1 MLKRAGFTLVEIV
14 IVMVIMAVL
23 LTLTVV
29 SLAGSQVNARDE
41 ERKADMEV
49 LARALETRYRAGNP
63 FITSPSIGAGSYP
76 ATIEMLHIMGTAS
89 GGVLTPDVIAGGY
102 VADGLPGASNETLTS
117 PTATSMDMKLING
130 SCIASGAGENMAT
143 ITSAAA
149 GCIGTTGK
157 YGIYYESLNASGD
170 ICNGTD
176 TCVRFNL
183 YCRMEK
189 DNSLMTIRSKRQ

>member
-14 IVMVIMAVL
+14 VVMVIMGIL
-23 LTLTVV
+23 LTVTVV
-29 SLAGSQVNARDE
+29 NLVGSQVNARDE
-41 ERKADMEV
+41 ERKSDMES
-49 LARALETRYRAGNP
+49 LARALETRYTTGNRRVTAP
-63 FITSPSIGAGSYP
+63 LLGAGSYP
-76 ATIEMLHIMGTAS
+76 ATVEMLHIMGGAS
-89 GGVLTPDVIAGGY
+89 GSVLTPDVIAGGY
-102 VADGLPGASNETLTS
+102 VADALPGATNATLTS
-117 PTATSMDMKLING
+117 PASSTMDLKLING
-130 SCIASGAGENMAT
+130 SCIASGAAENMTT

-157 YGIYYESLNASGD
+157 YGIYYESINASGN

-189 DNSLMTIRSKRQ
+189 DGTLVTIRSKRQ